1 MSRKGGYIVPRV
13 VYVGMGQRIDDIQ
26 FKRNI
31 STSELGRITG
41 LGKTVILMIKQNNEC
56 RLSSIVAIAN
66 VLNVS
71 LDWLVYGKEVR
82 RDEGQ
87 RINRE
92 T

>member
-31 STSELGRITG
+31 STSELDRITG

-56 RLSSIVAIAN
+56 RLSSLVAIAN

-71 LDWLVYGKEVR
+71 LDWLVYGKER
-82 RDEGQ
+82 NGH
-87 RINRE
+87 

>member
-41 LGKTVILMIKQNNEC
+41 LGKTVILTIKQNNEC

-71 LDWLVYGKEVR
+71 LDWLVFGKER
-82 RDEGQ
+82 NGH
-87 RINRE
+87 

>member
-31 STSELGRITG
+31 STTELGRITG
-41 LGKTVILMIKQNNEC
+41 LGKTGILAIKQSNEC
-56 RLSSIVAIAN
+56 RLSSLVAIAN

-71 LDWLVYGKEVR
+71 LDWLVFGKER
-82 RDEGQ
+82 NGH
-87 RINRE
+87 

>member
-41 LGKTVILMIKQNNEC
+41 LGKTGILAIKQNNEC

-71 LDWLVYGKEVR
+71 LDWLVYGKER
-82 RDEGQ
+82 NGHS
-87 RINRE
+87 
-92 T
+92 